1 MQVYSGYRIT
11 FDSAGFWSFGNDAAR
26 NVIMFGVDNSSSSH
40 SNNRKKNVLLLGKGP
55 TFGINGIFGVAE
67 KKFDINFSK
76 VNTKFCLS
84 LHYNDNNSYLYVDG
98 REIFKFKSDNEN
110 VNFPTQFCLG
120 SVSNGFSAFE
130 EYL

>member
-1 MQVYSGYRIT
+1 MS
-11 FDSAGFWSFGNDAAR
+11 
-26 NVIMFGVDNSSSSH
+26 
-40 SNNRKKNVLLLGKGP
+40 GKGP

-84 LHYNDNNSYLYVDG
+84 LHYNGNNSYLYVDG

-110 VNFPTQFCLG
+110 VNFPIQFCLG
-120 SVSNGFSAFE
+120 SVSNGFSALE
-130 EYL
+130 KYL

>member
-1 MQVYSGYRIT
+1 
-11 FDSAGFWSFGNDAAR
+11 
-26 NVIMFGVDNSSSSH
+26 MFGVDNSSSSH

-98 REIFKFKSDNEN
+98 REIFKSLNLNLTMKMLTFQLSFVLEVFLMDLVLLRSIFK
-110 VNFPTQFCLG
+110 
-120 SVSNGFSAFE
+120 
-130 EYL
+130 